1 MTLPA
6 CTLIL
11 RDFQYFLRN
20 ILENQ
25 IVLYGESLGTAI
37 SVNVA
42 QYKEF
47 AGIILE
53 APFTSMLE
61 MGQKYYPIFP
71 VKYLLKD
78 KFETIKKIKN
88 LRSPILILSLIHI

>member
-1 MTLPA
+1 MYKDAENVIKWLKSK
-6 CTLIL
+6 
-11 RDFQYFLRN
+11 N
-20 ILENQ
+20 ILEIN

-37 SVNVA
+37 AVNVA

-53 APFTSMLE
+53 APFTSMIE

-71 VKYLLKD
+71 VNFFLKINT
-78 KFETIKKIKN
+78 K
-88 LRSPILILSLIHI
+88 P